1 MRRLLSCVLAL
12 GLLAGCA
19 SAPRTPVDAQLGPWS
34 GRLALQVQ
42 DNASQSFTAAFELKG
57 TAREGELA
65 LFDPLGNTVALMTW
79 LPDSAT
85 LTTNGETRQFRSV
98 NSLVASATGSA
109 LPVAALFDWLRGIET
124 PVAGWQ
130 ADLSQLA
137 QGRLSAQRLQPPPL
151 TELRLVLER

>member
-19 SAPRTPVDAQLGPWS
+19 SAPRTPVDALLGPWS

-42 DNASQSFTAAFELKG
+42 DNASQSFSAAFELKG

-109 LPVAALFDWLRGIET
+109 LPVAALFDWLRGIDT
-124 PVAGWQ
+124 PVTGWQ

-151 TELRLVLER
+151 AELRLVLER